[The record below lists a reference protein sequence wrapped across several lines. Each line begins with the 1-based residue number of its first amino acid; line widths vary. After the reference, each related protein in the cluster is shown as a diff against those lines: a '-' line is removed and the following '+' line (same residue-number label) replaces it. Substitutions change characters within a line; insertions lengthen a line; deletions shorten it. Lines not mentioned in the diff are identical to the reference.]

1 MPGMSEFA
9 PWLSGGRHWPSPLVC
24 DFNVESDLAL
34 YPMTED
40 APYPLTPVQRRYL
53 AGFREIQ
60 GEAVA
65 TGHTTQQRFDEMEAD
80 LLRGFQKINEKRERA
95 KARRRAG
102 VTA

>member
-1 MPGMSEFA
+1 
-9 PWLSGGRHWPSPLVC
+9 
-24 DFNVESDLAL
+24 
-34 YPMTED
+34 MTED

-65 TGHTTQQRFDEMEAD
+65 GGHITQQRFDEMEAD